1 MNRPITRQELKE
13 IERYADSIFKA
24 LNIDIEFTR
33 HFFDRVN
40 DPRNVKQITTDE
52 LIELFKDLR
61 KKYGKSLTQEP
72 DRMEALVN
80 DIRSNINIPFV
91 LVWDKKNNEIDFISK
106 TVMRKKNFKSSNK
119 KFQVGEQKTF
129 LEYLRNE

>member
-72 DRMEALVN
+72 DKMEALVN

-119 KFQVGEQKTF
+119 KFQVGEHKTF